1 MLVETIVNVGAI
13 PKEVSAGAG
22 YYSARA
28 VEELCAVQSAPSS
41 HRTRPATAGCRRQC
55 PGAAHPAVCPPRTGC
70 GGSYRPSGAGSVTP
84 CGWRRWN
91 RCSAKP
97 SMCGVS
103 RSSCCGAWRRSTG
116 NGCSSAP
123 ATTCSSCSG
132 SAAGSPD
139 AVGLP
144 ESRWFN
150 LCIGSTMSTRVA

>member
-1 MLVETIVNVGAI
+1 M
-13 PKEVSAGAG
+13 S
-22 YYSARA
+22 RA

-41 HRTRPATAGCRRQC
+41 HRTRPATAGCRPQC

-91 RCSAKP
+91 RCSAKS

-103 RSSCCGAWRRSTG
+103 GNSCCGAWRRSTG

-150 LCIGSTMSTRVA
+150 LCIGSTMPPGSHNPPPYPAPSKVSR